1 MKKIIADMGQAVLP
15 KIILFSLFFSISCG
29 VLQTSSIG
37 PKGDPGP
44 AGPAGSRGPKGSQG
58 PKGKDGKSVPNELI
72 IKIEESIRSSDNE
85 SVVGTVA
92 YSFGIAP
99 RITGFAYLTSSGKLF
114 KFENKNPQKLGDEVK
129 LVTQLSKTQ
138 RFISF
143 GRTTY
148 GDDIKQFFTAITENG
163 NIFTSEDLDSWSK
176 VASIPLTK

>member
-1 MKKIIADMGQAVLP
+1 MIKNILIVFLGFIIGCIPVGTP
-15 KIILFSLFFSISCG
+15 
-29 VLQTSSIG
+29 G

-129 LVTQLSKTQ
+129 LVTQLSETQ

-148 GDDIKQFFTAITENG
+148 GDDIKQFFTAVTKNG

>member
-1 MKKIIADMGQAVLP
+1 MIKNILIVLLGFTIGCIP
-15 KIILFSLFFSISCG
+15 VG
-29 VLQTSSIG
+29 TPG

-44 AGPAGSRGPKGSQG
+44 AGPAGSRGPKGAQG

-148 GDDIKQFFTAITENG
+148 GDDIKQFFTAVTKNG
-163 NIFTSEDLDSWSK
+163 NIFTSEDLNSWSK